1 MCGEQAAG
9 SPPSSSHCSYRQ
21 QQNKQPAL
29 FFDSFNS
36 MAKIQPLPV
45 ASSSPSCPPSRDES
59 QILQMQKHAVYTVWM
74 KSLVFNGHGCTV
86 YGADG
91 GIAYRV
97 DNYGCRGGRE
107 VFFMDRAGK
116 TLIRIQRKSF
126 GMFRRWEACRYLDA
140 GEGSGEEPRPWFT
153 VQKKS
158 GKNGATVTMHGGGRK
173 YTVDGCASKSEY
185 KITGADGAVA
195 AAIGR
200 KQTASGVVLG
210 EDVLTLTVGPGTDHL
225 LALGLVVVCGL
236 MNRCL

>member
-1 MCGEQAAG
+1 
-9 SPPSSSHCSYRQ
+9 
-21 QQNKQPAL
+21 
-29 FFDSFNS
+29 

-45 ASSSPSCPPSRDES
+45 ASSSPSCSPSGDES
-59 QILQMQKHAVYTVWM
+59 QILQKKAAYTVWM
-74 KSLVFNGHGCTV
+74 KSLVFNGNGCTV

-91 GIAYRV
+91 SVAFRV

-116 TLIRIQRKSF
+116 TLIKIQRRSF
-126 GMFRRWEACRYLDA
+126 GMFRRWEACRYFDA
-140 GEGSGEEPRPWFT
+140 GEGSGEETRPWFR
-153 VQKKS
+153 VQKA
-158 GKNGATVTMHGGGRK
+158 GKNEAAVTIHGSGRT
-173 YTVDGCASKSEY
+173 YTVDGCARKSDY

-210 EDVLTLTVGPGTDHL
+210 EDVLTLTVGSGTDHL